1 MIYHICI
8 VYLWVD
14 LKIRRKENKSINQML
29 TDADRLNANFF
40 SPCIYIIHICLLFAL
55 KKYHKFYSHR
65 LGVSKKKKN
74 INRMRDVAYNY
85 HGHLMSREC
94 ILLKK
99 IAHFV
104 SISNGEKIES
114 AIRGKNSGCITIEKK
129 NVK

>member
-1 MIYHICI
+1 MNGDIPYI

-29 TDADRLNANFF
+29 TDADRQNANFF
-40 SPCIYIIHICLLFAL
+40 SPTYALYTHMPNFSPLKNIINFIHTYAWSFFEE
-55 KKYHKFYSHR
+55 KKY
-65 LGVSKKKKN
+65 

-99 IAHFV
+99 FAHFV
-104 SISNGEKIES
+104 SISNGKKIES
-114 AIRGKNSGCITIEKK
+114 VIN
-129 NVK
+129 

>member
-1 MIYHICI
+1 MNTTLKSLMMSLLVSQFSYICGAVIGDIPYMYI

-65 LGVSKKKKN
+65 LGVSKKK
-74 INRMRDVAYNY
+74 R
-85 HGHLMSREC
+85 
-94 ILLKK
+94 
-99 IAHFV
+99 
-104 SISNGEKIES
+104 
-114 AIRGKNSGCITIEKK
+114 T
-129 NVK
+129 